1 MLAKKEHAETLQPT
15 DKSDINEIKI
25 VVVSNPEIYTD
36 GLIRLLSD
44 NENHK
49 VQTCLKPGHDCVK
62 KFSKFES
69 DLLLIQQSVIEAC
82 HTPSSEPCFDKFK
95 RNNPDVR
102 IVVFGN
108 NLSDAFT
115 RSMIRDGAH
124 GFIDGAMTV
133 ESLNQA
139 IEEVYRGGYWI
150 NRNILGELINDAL
163 EVQEIMEHQVKDNIE
178 NLQYKLT
185 KREADV
191 FGLVMEGMT
200 TKDIADKM
208 CLSEQGV
215 KMHLGRLFKKF
226 EVKNR
231 AQLIVQAFLKVCPV
245 NNVILLLRKAADKRR
260 MAKGGKAVIRD
271 PLKGSTGAA

>member
-1 MLAKKEHAETLQPT
+1 MLAKMEHIETLQPT
-15 DKSDINEIKI
+15 DKSGCNEIKI
-25 VVVSNPEIYTD
+25 VIVSNPEIYTD

-49 VQTCLKPGHDCVK
+49 VQTCLKPDHDCVK
-62 KFSKFES
+62 KFSNFES
-69 DLLLIQQSVIEAC
+69 DLLLIQQSVVEAC
-82 HTPSSEPCFDKFK
+82 HAPLSEPRFDKFK
-95 RNNPDVR
+95 RINPEVR

-150 NRNILGELINDAL
+150 NRNILGELIHDAL

-200 TKDIADKM
+200 TKDIADIM

-215 KMHLGRLFKKF
+215 KVHLGRLFKKF

-260 MAKGGKAVIRD
+260 IARGAKAVIRD
-271 PLKGSTGAA
+271 PLKERAGTV

>member
-1 MLAKKEHAETLQPT
+1 MLAKMEHIATLQPT
-15 DKSDINEIKI
+15 DKSDISEIKI
-25 VVVSNPEIYTD
+25 VIISSPEIYTD

-49 VQTCLKPGHDCVK
+49 VQTCLKPDQDYVK
-62 KFSKFES
+62 KFSNFEP
-69 DLLLIQQSVIEAC
+69 DLLLIQQSVIEEC
-82 HTPSSEPCFDKFK
+82 HFQSSEPRFDKFK
-95 RNNPDVR
+95 RINPDVR

-108 NLSDAFT
+108 NLSDALT

-150 NRNILGELINDAL
+150 NRNILGELIHDAL

-215 KMHLGRLFKKF
+215 KVHLGRLFKKF

-245 NNVILLLRKAADKRR
+245 NNVILLLRRAADKRR
-260 MAKGGKAVIRD
+260 MARGGRAAIRD
-271 PLKGSTGAA
+271 PLKESARTA